1 MRAYY
6 ILACCHAVSCTV
18 PFTKSSAT
26 PSVMEDLV
34 SKKATKRRSSSS
46 STRKTKLKDTSE
58 TVASECSDVKVKRRI
73 RPTPV
78 AKKNIDSRGS
88 IKNRNLAILE
98 AMEAMVSYREQ
109 QMLFNSQLRDE
120 LHGLMM
126 LKSTAVE
133 EIPLTQ
139 QQQQQQ
145 QTLPPSPAAMNYYV
159 HLNKDEEQDVVTSVD
174 VLTTTDHRSTR

>member
-34 SKKATKRRSSSS
+34 SKKATKRSSSS
-46 STRKTKLKDTSE
+46 SSRKTKLKDTSE
-58 TVASECSDVKVKRRI
+58 TVASGCSDVKVKRRI

-78 AKKNIDSRGS
+78 ARKNIDSRGS

-126 LKSTAVE
+126 LKSTTVE
-133 EIPLTQ
+133 EIPLT

-159 HLNKDEEQDVVTSVD
+159 HLNKDEKQDVVTSVD
-174 VLTTTDHRSTR
+174 VLTTTDHCSTR